1 MIGMKAVEV
10 DPVVHD
16 AQAIRWGAVAPAD
29 LRGVPARDGHH
40 VPRGSKREDPP
51 LEGEDQAVVGT
62 PPDPT
67 HGLEIAA
74 MGPLARAVDV
84 LAEAA
89 LVALDDVVAGPRDGA
104 ARGKREAQEPE
115 HGGLV
120 RHAES
125 PHRGPRHIGLSPGA
139 HEIDPVAAPDQLAQ
153 EAGRGGLDA
162 AVE

>member
-1 MIGMKAVEV
+1 
-10 DPVVHD
+10 
-16 AQAIRWGAVAPAD
+16 
-29 LRGVPARDGHH
+29 
-40 VPRGSKREDPP
+40 
-51 LEGEDQAVVGT
+51 
-62 PPDPT
+62 
-67 HGLEIAA
+67 

-89 LVALDDVVAGPRDGA
+89 LVALDDVVARPRDGA
-104 ARGKREAQEPE
+104 ARGEREAQEPE

-120 RHAES
+120 RCAES